1 VNEPLAIVGMA
12 CRLPGAD
19 GLDAFWNLVVAGR
32 TAWGK
37 LPESRLPRDLYFH
50 PEKSRLGKSYSEL
63 GAVVSD
69 RPVDPAV
76 CPITPEMLERFD
88 VAHTIFLEVASRACR
103 DAGQNPFAMPADRRT
118 GVYVGHT
125 GGSTRIGDI
134 VYATGIDETARF
146 LSDVEAAR
154 ELLGPETA
162 AVADELTAAVRRRYG
177 GREPDCK
184 LDLGALAAAKIVQ
197 QALKLDGPY
206 LVVDAACASSLQAMA
221 IGARAVL
228 EGSIDQAIV
237 GGASYCKSD
246 SLVLFSAAQSVSN
259 SGSCPFGQEADG
271 LVTAEGYVA
280 LVIKK
285 LSRAIA
291 DGDRIR
297 AVIRGLGVA
306 SDGKGKSLWAPRQE
320 GQVLAVERAYPDQA
334 DIARIEYIEAHATST
349 QVGDATELGALSRL
363 MGRHLP
369 AGRQIP
375 IGSVKA
381 NIGHTLETAGIA
393 SLVKVV
399 LAMEHG
405 VVPPGTTAKELNEE
419 FDWAGGPFRVPAAP
433 LAWPAHADGSPRC
446 AAVNAFGIGGLN
458 VHVSLAEHLPAALPQ
473 QPASRPARKAADAEA
488 IAIVGAGCVLP
499 GALTLEAFFELL
511 DRGDTAIGPVPAD
524 RWDATR
530 ALDRSGPRTWHT
542 TSDVGGF
549 VRDFVYDWRRHKVPP
564 KQIAAANPLQFMLLE
579 AADAAIKD
587 AGGPESLDRMRTGVV
602 VGTLF
607 GGDFANQLQMGL
619 RLPETRTYLEAAL
632 RRRGLAA
639 ADVER
644 IVEAYEERLLEKLPA
659 LVDETGSFTSS
670 TLASRL
676 TKTFDLMGGA
686 LALDAGDC
694 SSLAALSA
702 AVDMLRQG
710 TCDAVLCAAGER
722 CMDLMAFEGRAL
734 GGFLADRPVSVLDGR
749 TSGGDVAGEG
759 AAVFVLKRLADAR
772 AAGNQV
778 RGVIRGVRLAAA
790 RSRDEAVQTVV
801 REAGEAAAIPPA
813 AIAAVEVAVAGGHKQ
828 AGGEL
833 QLLAAKDAVDRRP
846 VAGALDGL
854 VGHLGAAAG
863 AAGLIKLTRA
873 LATGSMPGTA
883 ALTAAAAKTAG
894 FDAAAAPLAIPGV
907 DDSGF
912 RAGSVTVVQD
922 EQAGHVVVD
931 NGQPVPTAARVGVG
945 TARPATASGPEPRPA
960 PVEPVAG
967 GRPLVAAIFPGQ
979 GSQYTD
985 MFRGLVAE
993 VPAAAEVLRRLDADA
1008 RAAGCETLA
1017 EIAWR
1022 PDNGLG
1028 TRIWDTQWSMYLG
1041 DLFAWGVLQSLG
1053 FAPDYLASHSF
1064 GEFPALAAAGAWSMA
1079 DGIKAT
1085 RGRAAAV
1092 ERHGPRNGAMLS
1104 VIADAATVSAAIEP
1118 FAGQAWVC
1126 AANAPEQYVVGGTAR
1141 VVDAIEV
1148 LLESRRVKTKRLA
1161 VPSPFHTPL
1170 LQAAA
1175 DELASTLR
1183 TLPIQVPRTPILSS
1197 TTVRQLTAPAD
1208 VLESLVRQMTETV
1221 RWIEV
1226 VNRLYDAGVR
1236 TFVEVGPSG
1245 VLTGLARRI
1254 LEGRPGTTFLQF
1266 DQRGRSPREH
1276 LERLREQLAAAGCLR
1291 AAQPVAAA
1299 AGPASAPARGGSV
1312 ISFDA
1317 TARRRA
1323 RNRSAAGGG
1332 EQPAS
1337 PARRPVSPGSP
1348 GSAARGNG
1356 NGNGNGRDA
1365 ADSQGNGQG
1374 RANGSGNGHPPA
1386 AKPVQTEASA
1396 TRFEPSAARPAP
1408 VSVNRLAA
1416 IASSPAV
1423 AIEDRHLEDVVDELL
1438 AESGLGLPLG
1448 AAVETSPAGRGLLDS
1463 LQHLFG
1469 LAIADRPAVLA
1480 AASIDSLCDVLAR
1493 AGGKAEWLPRRPRAA
1508 GTVAAAGEATG
1519 SADVVEVEKFLIE
1532 FVVEQTGYPAEIVEL
1547 DADLEADLGIDS
1559 IRKAQLF
1566 GEVGQRYGLKAEDGV
1581 SLDDFPTLR
1590 SLIEYLLPR
1599 IGGVGRAAGVA
1610 PQAGGAVNGQANGHA
1625 NGYANGQGNGPAKG
1639 YANGQVNGHA
1649 IGQATGRTN
1658 GRHDAASPEPV
1669 AGTRTAA
1676 SGTAVAA
1683 ELERFLV
1690 EFVVEQTGYPA
1701 EIVELDADL
1710 EADLGIDSIRK
1721 AQLFGEVGQR
1731 YGLKAED
1738 GVSLDDFPT
1747 LRHLIA
1753 YLVPRVTGAA
1763 GATVVASTQ
1772 AATTPK
1778 PPAVTPRP
1786 AAPAS
1791 APTVA
1796 PTRSPAP
1803 AALAGELERFLVDF
1817 VVEQTGYPA
1826 EIVEL
1831 DADLEADL
1839 GIDSIRKAQLFGE
1852 VGQRYGLKAEDG
1864 VSLDDFPTLRSLI
1877 EYLVVRIGGSDD
1889 TPPAGSPSDR
1899 AARQPAREMANGR
1912 AAAVRGW
1919 ARQVA
1924 AAVPVASAV
1933 AVEPALG
1940 DELAAIATAAAV
1952 DEAIVRAAAAAP
1964 TAAVGGC
1971 DLVLVTPAA
1980 VTDGAAGFLAC
1991 FGRHADL
1998 EVNHFD
2004 RDGLA
2009 GTLVSATGLPGAILG
2024 WNEAGLVAFVALG
2037 AATDSPPG
2045 GFVERIVTG
2054 CRALAD
2060 VEQLLATAARAPRG
2074 LVVAAAEGGI
2084 QVDATGGVEPAGA
2097 SVRRAERSGPLVRVA
2112 LADGEASASGV
2123 IARLVAREPAAA
2135 DTLSAACPWL
2145 AVGGGAAD
2153 AVTSG
2158 GPWGRDWAGRCD
2170 GLGATWLEKP
2180 GTKPVAHAAAAL
2192 PAGRSRVSVSDTS
2205 AITRRYE
2212 LELVDLGPAAAARS
2226 LRGERVAI
2234 LGTGPLADAVER
2246 QLVAAGAVPVSIEA
2260 AVVADPE
2267 AAAFTL
2273 ARAEAA
2279 GAVRHLVVVTPRG
2292 QAAGEAVSAAF
2303 VACQKWLAART
2314 RAGDVAASTLTAVCE
2329 LGGGFGLTGTIGEPT
2344 SGGLAGLFKGLA
2356 REFPELRV
2364 RVVDTAA
2371 ARPAAESA
2379 TAVVAELTAG
2389 DGPVEVGSVDGRRV
2403 TVKAV
2408 ARPAS
2413 PPAASLA
2420 ALARGACWLVTGG
2433 ARGVTAACAREL
2445 GRRHGVSLVLVGST
2459 RPVAVEPAWLRLAD
2473 DGLRDLK
2480 SRTMLDAKRRGDDP
2494 RQAWAAVEKS
2504 IEISRSLAAL
2514 AAEGIVASYEACDLT
2529 DAAAVHGLV
2538 ARVARD
2544 VGPIRGIVHG
2554 AGWESACRFEKKTP
2568 ESLARTVG
2576 PKCAGLQ
2583 HLLAAV
2589 DPNPLEMLVGF
2600 GSTSGR
2606 LGGHGQADYSLANDM
2621 LAKLIAAARQ
2631 RRPGLRAATFHW
2643 HAWDEVGMASRP
2655 ESRFVLEQFGLKFM
2669 PLAEGVGRFMA
2680 DVEAGLPVAEVLVTE
2695 PAMLAHADALTSEP
2709 APAGSAAAPAAA
2721 AVELPA
2727 NAGSLVERISRRDGV
2742 TAVNFLLDPLADRF
2756 LVDHLQ
2762 YGRPLLPAVMGAEL
2776 IAQAAIAAGLAE
2788 SVGEIRDFAVER
2800 PCTFPTDAARE
2811 LRVEVAAGGEARGL
2825 AAVLGPDGRPTG
2837 TERVHFRGLAVGG
2850 PAAAFTADVGE
2861 PTFPFNPMV
2870 YQESAPMRHGPSFRT
2885 LDGLFLDRN
2894 GGWGRLTAP
2903 RGAGIAAPRG
2913 DRGWTVPA
2921 ALLDGVIV
2929 GCAVFSYI
2937 LCGRRV
2943 EIPVRFERLRIAAR
2957 PAPGETCTARMLFR
2971 SQDPRETVY
2980 DLVVAGADGRPLLAL
2995 DGLHLAVMAGER
3007 SPPA

>member
-19 GLDAFWNLVVAGR
+19 GLDAFWNLVVEGR
-32 TAWGK
+32 TAWGR

-76 CPITPEMLERFD
+76 CPITPAMLERFD
-88 VAHTIFLEVASRACR
+88 VAHAIFLEVASLACR
-103 DAGQNPFAMPADRRT
+103 DAGQDPFAMPADRRT

-134 VYATGIDETARF
+134 VYATGIDETARY
-146 LSDVEAAR
+146 LTDLDVAR

-177 GREPDCK
+177 GREPGCK
-184 LDLGALAAAKIVQ
+184 LDLGALAAAKLVQ

-259 SGSCPFGQEADG
+259 AGSCPFGQDADG

-320 GQVLAVERAYPDQA
+320 GQVLAVERAYPDA
-334 DIARIEYIEAHATST
+334 AAIARIEYIEAHATST

-405 VVPPGTTAKELNEE
+405 MIPPGTTAKELNEE
-419 FDWAGGPFRVPAAP
+419 FDWAGGPFSVPAEP
-433 LAWPAHADGSPRC
+433 LAWPARADGSPRC

-458 VHVSLAEHLPAALPQ
+458 VHVSLAEHVPAAMPTT
-473 QPASRPARKAADAEA
+473 PAPRPDDPDAEA

-499 GALTLEAFFELL
+499 GALTLESFFKLL
-511 DRGDTAIGPVPAD
+511 DRADTAIGPVPTD

-530 ALDRSGPRTWHT
+530 ALDRSGPRSWHT
-542 TSDVGGF
+542 TSDIGGF

-639 ADVER
+639 ADIER

-722 CMDLMAFEGRAL
+722 CMDLMAFEGRSL

-749 TSGGDVAGEG
+749 TAGGDVAGEG
-759 AAVFVLKRLADAR
+759 AVVFVLKRLADAR
-772 AAGNQV
+772 AAGNTIH
-778 RGVIRGVRLAAA
+778 GVIRGVCVTAG
-790 RSRDEAVQTVV
+790 RSRDEAIETVV
-801 REAGEAAAIPPA
+801 REAGEAAG
-813 AIAAVEVAVAGGHKQ
+813 IAPVAVTTLEVAVAGGHRES
-828 AGGEL
+828 GREL
-833 QLLAAKDAVDRRP
+833 GLLAERYTAGSRP
-846 VAGALDGL
+846 VTGGLDGL

-863 AAGLIKLTRA
+863 AAGLLKLTRA
-873 LATGSMPGTA
+873 LAAGSMPGTT
-883 ALTAAAAKTAG
+883 ALSSGHAGAVGLAAAVGSLPILAS
-894 FDAAAAPLAIPGV
+894 DAA
-907 DDSGF
+907 GF
-912 RAGSVTVVQD
+912 RAGSVTVVQ
-922 EQAGHVVVD
+922 EGQAGHLIVD
-931 NGQPVPTAARVGVG
+931 NGMPVPAAARVAADPV
-945 TARPATASGPEPRPA
+945 ATATGRGPRPLPA
-960 PVEPVAG
+960 SVAPVAG
-967 GRPLVAAIFPGQ
+967 GRPLVAAVFPGQ

-993 VPAAAEVLRRLDADA
+993 VPAAAEVLRRLDAEA

-1017 EIAWR
+1017 ELAWR

-1041 DLFAWGVLQSLG
+1041 DLLAWGVLESLG
-1053 FAPDYLASHSF
+1053 FAPDHVASHSF
-1064 GEFPALAAAGAWSMA
+1064 GEFPALTASGAWSMA

-1085 RGRAAAV
+1085 RARAEAV

-1104 VIADAATVSAAIEP
+1104 VIADAATVAAAIEP

-1126 AANAPEQYVVGGTAR
+1126 AANAPEQHVVGGTAR

-1175 DELASTLR
+1175 DELATTLR
-1183 TLPIQVPRTPILSS
+1183 SLPIQAPSRAILSS
-1197 TTVRQLTAPAD
+1197 TTLRQLDQPAD

-1221 RWIEV
+1221 RWIDV

-1236 TFVEVGPSG
+1236 SFVEVGPSG
-1245 VLTGLARRI
+1245 VLSGLTRRV

-1276 LERLREQLAAAGCLR
+1276 LERLRDQLAAAGCLR
-1291 AAQPVAAA
+1291 EAQPAVAARPA
-1299 AGPASAPARGGSV
+1299 AAPTSAGSV
-1312 ISFDA
+1312 VSFDA

-1323 RNRSAAGGG
+1323 RNRQVAGGQQPAAPGRRAATAASAAH
-1332 EQPAS
+1332 
-1337 PARRPVSPGSP
+1337 
-1348 GSAARGNG
+1348 GNG
-1356 NGNGNGRDA
+1356 NGHDHSEINGNGH
-1365 ADSQGNGQG
+1365 GNGQG
-1374 RANGSGNGHPPA
+1374 NATGNGHPPA
-1386 AKPVQTEASA
+1386 AKPMRSE
-1396 TRFEPSAARPAP
+1396 PAP
-1408 VSVNRLAA
+1408 VRSASVGVNRLSAA
-1416 IASSPAV
+1416 VSPPASVAV
-1423 AIEDRHLEDVVDELL
+1423 DDRCLEDIVGELVS
-1438 AESGLGLPLG
+1438 ESGLGLPLG
-1448 AAVETSPAGRGLLDS
+1448 GDVEISRAGRSLLDS
-1463 LQHLFG
+1463 LQQLFS
-1469 LAIADRPAVLA
+1469 LTPADRPAVLA
-1480 AASIDSLCDVLAR
+1480 AASLESLCDVLAR
-1493 AGGKAEWLPRRPRAA
+1493 SGGKAEWLPRRPRAEA
-1508 GTVAAAGEATG
+1508 TTPDAAAL
-1519 SADVVEVEKFLIE
+1519 EKFLVE
-1532 FVVEQTGYPAEIVEL
+1532 FVVEQTGYPAEIVEIG
-1547 DADLEADLGIDS
+1547 ADLEADLGIDS

-1566 GEVGQRYGLKAEDGV
+1566 GEVGQRFAVKPEEGL

-1590 SLIEYLLPR
+1590 HLIDYLLPR
-1599 IGGVGRAAGVA
+1599 IGGGRQAAAANPRVAAPVVANGHHGQPNRPTGNHVNGHPQRLDPQRPDDVGMDGGHEAGRAAD
-1610 PQAGGAVNGQANGHA
+1610 
-1625 NGYANGQGNGPAKG
+1625 
-1639 YANGQVNGHA
+1639 
-1649 IGQATGRTN
+1649 ATGER
-1658 GRHDAASPEPV
+1658 AAADP
-1669 AGTRTAA
+1669 TA
-1676 SGTAVAA
+1676 TA
-1683 ELERFLV
+1683 ELESFLV
-1690 EFVVEQTGYPA
+1690 EFVVEQTGYPV

-1747 LRHLIA
+1747 LRHLID
-1753 YLVPRVTGAA
+1753 YLVPRVAGGAA
-1763 GATVVASTQ
+1763 SGSSSS
-1772 AATTPK
+1772 
-1778 PPAVTPRP
+1778 TPRG
-1786 AAPAS
+1786 AS
-1791 APTVA
+1791 SSNPS
-1796 PTRSPAP
+1796 PPAP
-1803 AALAGELERFLVDF
+1803 AATRSTVPAVSVPARAPARAALAEELESFLVEF
-1817 VVEQTGYPA
+1817 VVEQTGYPV

-1852 VGQRYGLKAEDG
+1852 VGQRYGLQAEDG

-1877 EYLVVRIGGSDD
+1877 EYLVARIGGSDQ
-1889 TPPAGSPSDR
+1889 PPSDSSPTDGD
-1899 AARQPAREMANGR
+1899 AGAPVRQFANGR
-1912 AAAVRGW
+1912 AVAVRGW

-1924 AAVPVASAV
+1924 AAVPVSSA
-1933 AVEPALG
+1933 ATIEPTLAEG
-1940 DELAAIATAAAV
+1940 LAALAFEAGV
-1952 DEAIVRAAAAAP
+1952 DEAIMRAAAAAP
-1964 TAAVGGC
+1964 AAAVGGC
-1971 DLVLVTPAA
+1971 DVVLVTPPA
-1980 VTDGAAGFLAC
+1980 VTEGAAGFLAC

-1998 EVNHFD
+1998 DVNSFE
-2004 RDGLA
+2004 REGLT

-2024 WNEAGLVAFVALG
+2024 WNDAGLMAFIALG
-2037 AATDSPPG
+2037 AATDVPPG
-2045 GFVERIVTG
+2045 GVVERIVTG
-2054 CRALAD
+2054 CRTLAAA
-2060 VEQLLATAARAPRG
+2060 ERLLASLARAPRG
-2074 LVVAAAEGGI
+2074 LVVAAAEGSL
-2084 QVDATGGVEPAGA
+2084 QVEATGAAEPAGA
-2097 SVRRAERSGPLVRVA
+2097 SIRRAERSGPLVRVA
-2112 LADGEASASGV
+2112 LADGDATADAA
-2123 IARLVAREPAAA
+2123 IARLIARERAAC

-2145 AVGGGAAD
+2145 AVGGGATD

-2170 GLGATWLEKP
+2170 GLGATWVAKP
-2180 GTKPVAHAAAAL
+2180 AAKAGVPAAASHQAGSATDHAA
-2192 PAGRSRVSVSDTS
+2192 V
-2205 AITRRYE
+2205 TRRYE
-2212 LELVDLGPAAAARS
+2212 LALVDLGAVAATRS
-2226 LRGERVAI
+2226 LAGERMAV
-2234 LGTGPLADAVER
+2234 LGTGPLAAALER
-2246 QLVAAGAVPVSIEA
+2246 QLAAAGAVPVSIEA
-2260 AVVADPE
+2260 AVVCDPE

-2279 GAVRHLVVVTPRG
+2279 GAVRHLVVVAARG
-2292 QAAGEAVSAAF
+2292 QTAGEAMSAAF
-2303 VACQKWLAART
+2303 VACQKWLAARV
-2314 RAGDVAASTLTAVCE
+2314 RAGDVAASTLTAVCD
-2329 LGGGFGLTGTIGEPT
+2329 LGGGFGLAGAIGEPT

-2356 REFPELRV
+2356 REFPDLQV
-2364 RVVDTAA
+2364 RVVDTSATL
-2371 ARPAAESA
+2371 PAADSA
-2379 TAVVAELTAG
+2379 TAVIAELAAG
-2389 DGPVEVGSVDGRRV
+2389 SGPVEVGSVDGRRV
-2403 TVKAV
+2403 TVQAV
-2408 ARPAS
+2408 ERPAA
-2413 PPAASLA
+2413 PAVENLP
-2420 ALARGACWLVTGG
+2420 ALARGTCWVVTGG
-2433 ARGVTAACAREL
+2433 ARGVTAACGREL

-2459 RPVAVEPAWLRLAD
+2459 KPVAVEPGWLDLAE
-2473 DGLRDLK
+2473 DGLRPLK
-2480 SRTMLDAKRRGDDP
+2480 SRLMLDAKRRGDDP
-2494 RQAWAAVEKS
+2494 RSAWSTVEKS

-2514 AAEGIVASYEACDLT
+2514 AAEGIVARYEACDLA
-2529 DAAAVHGLV
+2529 DAVAVRSLM

-2576 PKCAGLQ
+2576 PKCAGLE
-2583 HLLAAV
+2583 HLLAAA
-2589 DPNPLEMLVGF
+2589 DAGSLEMLVAF

-2606 LGGHGQADYSLANDM
+2606 LGGHGQADYSLANEM
-2621 LAKLIAAARQ
+2621 LAKLVAAARQ
-2631 RRPGLRAATFHW
+2631 RRPGLRATTFHW

-2680 DVEAGLPVAEVLVTE
+2680 EVEAGLPVAEVLVTE
-2695 PAMLAHADALTSEP
+2695 RAMLAHADALVPEP
-2709 APAGSAAAPAAA
+2709 AAGKTASPAAA
-2721 AVELPA
+2721 STAVALPA
-2727 NAGSLVERISRRDGV
+2727 NAGSLVERISRRDDV
-2742 TAVNFLLDPLADRF
+2742 TSVSFRLDPLADRF
-2756 LVDHLQ
+2756 LVDHLH

-2776 IAQAAIAAGLAE
+2776 IAQAVIASGLAE

-2800 PCTFPTDAARE
+2800 PCVFPTDAARE
-2811 LRVEVAAGGEARGL
+2811 LRVEVSAGGEARGL
-2825 AAVLGPDGRPTG
+2825 AANLGSDGQPTG
-2837 TERVHFRGLAVGG
+2837 SERLHFRGVAVGG
-2850 PAAAFTADVGE
+2850 PAAAFKAEVGE

-2870 YQESAPMRHGPSFRT
+2870 YQESAPLRHGPSFRT

-2894 GGWGRLTAP
+2894 GGWARLTAP
-2903 RGAGIAAPRG
+2903 RGMGVAAPRG
-2913 DRGWTVPA
+2913 ERGWTIPA

-2943 EIPVRFERLRIAAR
+2943 EIPVKFERLRIAAR
-2957 PAPGETCTARMLFR
+2957 PAPGEACTARMHFR
-2971 SQDPRETVY
+2971 TQNPRETVY
-2980 DLVVAGADGRPLLAL
+2980 DIVVAGADGRPLLAL

>member
-1 VNEPLAIVGMA
+1 MA

-76 CPITPEMLERFD
+76 CPITPAMLERFD
-88 VAHTIFLEVASRACR
+88 VAHAIFLEVASLACR
-103 DAGQNPFAMPADRRT
+103 DAGQDPFAMPADRRT

-134 VYATGIDETARF
+134 VYATGIDETARY
-146 LSDVEAAR
+146 LTDLEAAR

-177 GREPDCK
+177 GREPGCK

-259 SGSCPFGQEADG
+259 AGSCPFGQEADG

-320 GQVLAVERAYPDQA
+320 GQVLAVERAYPDSA
-334 DIARIEYIEAHATST
+334 AISRIEYIEAHATST
-349 QVGDATELGALSRL
+349 QVGDATELAALSRL

-405 VVPPGTTAKELNEE
+405 VIPPGTTAKELNEE
-419 FDWAGGPFRVPAAP
+419 FDWAGGPFSVPAEP

-458 VHVSLAEHLPAALPQ
+458 VHVSLAEHVPAGLPQ
-473 QPASRPARKAADAEA
+473 QPVSRPAQMAAAPDAEA

-499 GALTLEAFFELL
+499 GALTLESFFDLL
-511 DRGDTAIGPVPAD
+511 DRADTALGPVPAD

-530 ALDRSGPRTWHT
+530 ALDRSGPRSWHT

-639 ADVER
+639 AGIER
-644 IVEAYEERLLEKLPA
+644 IIEAYEKRLLEKLPA

-694 SSLAALSA
+694 SSLAALSV

-722 CMDLMAFEGRAL
+722 CMDLMAFEGRSL
-734 GGFLADRPVSVLDGR
+734 GGFLSDQPVSVLDGR

-772 AAGNQV
+772 AAGNQI
-778 RGVIRGVRLAAA
+778 RGVIRGVRVAAA
-790 RSRDEAVQTVV
+790 RSRDEALDTVV
-801 REAGEAAAIPPA
+801 REASEAAAIVPA
-813 AIAAVEVAVAGGHKQ
+813 AVTAVEVAAAGGHKQ
-828 AGGEL
+828 TGGEL
-833 QLLAAKDAVDRRP
+833 RLLAERYAAESRP

-863 AAGLIKLTRA
+863 AAGLLKLSRA

-883 ALTAAAAKTAG
+883 ALTAGNAQTAG
-894 FDAAAAPLAIPGV
+894 LDAAVAPLPLPVIDAA
-907 DDSGF
+907 GF
-912 RAGSVTVVQD
+912 RAGCVTVVHD
-922 EQAGHVVVD
+922 EQAGHLIID
-931 NGQPVPTAARVGVG
+931 NGQPVPTAARVHADGG
-945 TARPATASGPEPRPA
+945 RAAGGRRHQPMPA
-960 PVEPVAG
+960 PVEPGAG

-985 MFRGLVAE
+985 MFRGLAAE
-993 VPAAAEVLRRLDADA
+993 VPAAAEVLRRLDGEA

-1028 TRIWDTQWSMYLG
+1028 TRIWDTQWAMYLG
-1041 DLFAWGVLQSLG
+1041 DLFAWGVLESLG

-1064 GEFPALAAAGAWSMA
+1064 GEFPALCAAGAWGMA

-1085 RGRAAAV
+1085 RARAEAV

-1104 VIADAATVSAAIEP
+1104 VIADAATVAAAIEP

-1141 VVDAIEV
+1141 IVDAIEV

-1175 DELASTLR
+1175 DELATTLR
-1183 TLPIQVPRTPILSS
+1183 SLPIQPPRTPILSS
-1197 TTVRQLTAPAD
+1197 TTVRRLDQPAD

-1221 RWIEV
+1221 RWIDV
-1226 VNRLYDAGVR
+1226 VNRLYEAGVR

-1245 VLTGLARRI
+1245 VLSGLARRI

-1276 LERLREQLAAAGCLR
+1276 LERLRDQLATAGCLG
-1291 AAQPVAAA
+1291 AAQPVATGAA
-1299 AGPASAPARGGSV
+1299 PASAPARVGSV

-1337 PARRPVSPGSP
+1337 PARRPVSSGPTIRGS
-1348 GSAARGNG
+1348 GNG
-1356 NGNGNGRDA
+1356 HDA
-1365 ADSQGNGQG
+1365 ADPRGNGQG
-1374 RANGSGNGHPPA
+1374 GANGSGNGHPPA
-1386 AKPVQTEASA
+1386 AKPARAEATA
-1396 TRFEPSAARPAP
+1396 ARFEPPAARAAP
-1408 VSVNRLAA
+1408 TGANRLAA
-1416 IASSPAV
+1416 VVSPPPAV
-1423 AIEDRHLEDVVDELL
+1423 ALEDRHLEDVVGELV

-1448 AAVETSPAGRGLLDS
+1448 ADVETSRAGRGLLDS
-1463 LQHLFG
+1463 LQQLFG
-1469 LAIADRPAVLA
+1469 LTIADRPAVLA
-1480 AASIDSLCDVLAR
+1480 AASIESLCDVLAR

-1508 GTVAAAGEATG
+1508 GQAAGAADASG
-1519 SADVVEVEKFLIE
+1519 STDAAEVEKFLVE

-1547 DADLEADLGIDS
+1547 EADLEADLGIDS

-1566 GEVGQRYGLKAEDGV
+1566 GEVGQRYGLKPEDGV

-1590 SLIEYLLPR
+1590 SLIDYLLPR
-1599 IGGVGRAAGVA
+1599 IGGGGRAAAVA
-1610 PQAGGAVNGQANGHA
+1610 ARAGGAGHNGHANGHRAHVNGHVNGHANGHA
-1625 NGYANGQGNGPAKG
+1625 NAPL
-1639 YANGQVNGHA
+1639 NGHA
-1649 IGQATGRTN
+1649 AGRTN
-1658 GRHDAASPEPV
+1658 GRHDTSPSEPV
-1669 AGTRTAA
+1669 AGPQAA
-1676 SGTAVAA
+1676 ANGSAVAA
-1683 ELERFLV
+1683 ELEAFLV
-1690 EFVVEQTGYPA
+1690 GFVVEQTGYPA

-1753 YLVPRVTGAA
+1753 YLVPRVTGGAGGPAA
-1763 GATVVASTQ
+1763 
-1772 AATTPK
+1772 AATTPQAT
-1778 PPAVTPRP
+1778 AVAPRP
-1786 AAPAS
+1786 STPPS
-1791 APTVA
+1791 APVVA
-1796 PTRSPAP
+1796 PKPSPAP
-1803 AALAGELERFLVDF
+1803 AALAGELERFLVEF

-1852 VGQRYGLKAEDG
+1852 VGQRYGLQAEDG

-1877 EYLVVRIGGSDD
+1877 QYLVTRIGGSDD
-1889 TPPAGSPSDR
+1889 TPPGGAPAGVEER
-1899 AARQPAREMANGR
+1899 LPAPELGNGR

-1933 AVEPALG
+1933 AIEPALA
-1940 DELAAIATAAAV
+1940 DELAAIATEAAV

-1964 TAAVGGC
+1964 AAAVGGC
-1971 DLVLVTPAA
+1971 DLVLVTPAG

-1998 EVNHFD
+1998 AVNTFE
-2004 RDGLA
+2004 RDGLG

-2024 WNEAGLVAFVALG
+2024 WNDAGIVAFVALG

-2045 GFVERIVTG
+2045 EFVERLVTG
-2054 CRALAD
+2054 CRTLAEA
-2060 VEQLLATAARAPRG
+2060 EQLLATAARAPRG
-2074 LVVAAAEGGI
+2074 IVVASAAGGI
-2084 QVDATGGVEPAGA
+2084 QVDSSGAVEPAG
-2097 SVRRAERSGPLVRVA
+2097 SSIRRAERNGPLVRVA
-2112 LADGEASASGV
+2112 LADGDSSASGV
-2123 IARLVAREPAAA
+2123 IARLVAREPAAC

-2145 AVGGGAAD
+2145 AVGSGAAD

-2158 GPWGRDWAGRCD
+2158 GPWGRDWAGRCG
-2170 GLGATWLEKP
+2170 GLGATWSGKP
-2180 GTKPVAHAAAAL
+2180 AANSGAAVDSSGRVGSASEHAA
-2192 PAGRSRVSVSDTS
+2192 V
-2205 AITRRYE
+2205 TRRYE
-2212 LELVDLGPAAAARS
+2212 LALVDLGPATAARS
-2226 LRGERVAI
+2226 LGGERVAI
-2234 LGTGPLADAVER
+2234 LGTGPLTEAIER
-2246 QLVAAGAVPVSIEA
+2246 QLAAAGAIPVSIEA
-2260 AVVADPE
+2260 AAVADPE

-2279 GAVRHLVVVTPRG
+2279 GAVRHLVVVAPRG
-2292 QAAGEAVSAAF
+2292 QAAGEALTAAF
-2303 VACQKWLAART
+2303 VACQKWLAARA
-2314 RAGDVAASTLTAVCE
+2314 RAGDVAASSLTGVCE
-2329 LGGGFGLTGTIGEPT
+2329 LGGGFGLAGAIGEPT
-2344 SGGLAGLFKGLA
+2344 GGGLAGLFKGLS
-2356 REFPELRV
+2356 REFSELRV
-2364 RVVDTAA
+2364 RVVDTAVT
-2371 ARPAAESA
+2371 RPAAESA
-2379 TAVVAELTAG
+2379 SAVLAEMTAG
-2389 DGPVEVGSVDGRRV
+2389 DGPVEVGSVEGRRV

-2408 ARPAS
+2408 ERRAAQA
-2413 PPAASLA
+2413 AASLA

-2459 RPVAVEPAWLRLAD
+2459 KPVAVEPGWLQLTD

-2480 SRTMLDAKRRGDDP
+2480 SRIMLDAKRRGDDP

-2514 AAEGIVASYEACDLT
+2514 VAEGIVARYEACDLA
-2529 DAAAVHGLV
+2529 DEAAVRGLV
-2538 ARVARD
+2538 AQVARD

-2576 PKCAGLQ
+2576 PKCAGLE

-2589 DPNPLEMLVGF
+2589 DDRALEMLVAF

-2621 LAKLIAAARQ
+2621 LAKLVAAARQ

-2680 DVEAGLPVAEVLVTE
+2680 DVEAGLPAAEVLVTE
-2695 PAMLAHADALTSEP
+2695 PAMLAHAGALEP
-2709 APAGSAAAPAAA
+2709 VTAAPAATATAA

-2727 NAGSLVERISRRDGV
+2727 NVGSLVERISRRDGV
-2742 TAVNFLLDPLADRF
+2742 TAVSFLLDPLSDRF

-2776 IAQAAIAAGLAE
+2776 IAQAAIAAGLAG

-2811 LRVEVAAGGEARGL
+2811 LRVEVSAGGEARGL

-2903 RGAGIAAPRG
+2903 RGAGVAAPRG

-2943 EIPVRFERLRIAAR
+2943 EIPVKFDRLRIAAR
-2957 PAPGETCTARMLFR
+2957 PAPGEACTARMLFR
-2971 SQDPRETVY
+2971 SQDVRETVY
-2980 DLVVAGADGRPLLAL
+2980 DIVVAGADGRPLLAL

>member
-19 GLDAFWNLVVAGR
+19 GLDAFWNLVVEGR
-32 TAWGK
+32 TAWGR

-76 CPITPEMLERFD
+76 CPITPAMLERFD
-88 VAHTIFLEVASRACR
+88 VAHAIFLEVASLACR
-103 DAGQNPFAMPADRRT
+103 DAGQDPFAMPADRRT

-134 VYATGIDETARF
+134 VYATGIDETARY
-146 LSDVEAAR
+146 LTDLDVAR

-177 GREPDCK
+177 GREPGCK
-184 LDLGALAAAKIVQ
+184 LDLGALAAAKLVQ

-259 SGSCPFGQEADG
+259 AGSCPFGQDADG

-320 GQVLAVERAYPDQA
+320 GQVLAVERAYPDA
-334 DIARIEYIEAHATST
+334 AAIARIEYIEAHATST

-405 VVPPGTTAKELNEE
+405 MIPPGTTAKELNEE
-419 FDWAGGPFRVPAAP
+419 FDWAGGPFNVPAEP

-458 VHVSLAEHLPAALPQ
+458 VHVSLAEHVPATMPTT
-473 QPASRPARKAADAEA
+473 PAPRPDHPAAEA

-499 GALTLEAFFELL
+499 GALTLESFFELL
-511 DRGDTAIGPVPAD
+511 DRADTAIGPVPAD
-524 RWDATR
+524 RWDARR
-530 ALDRSGPRTWHT
+530 ALDRSGPRAWHT
-542 TSDVGGF
+542 TADVGGF

-587 AGGPESLDRMRTGVV
+587 AGGTESLDRKRTGVV

-639 ADVER
+639 TDIER
-644 IVEAYEERLLEKLPA
+644 IMEAYEERLLEKLPA

-710 TCDAVLCAAGER
+710 TCDTVLCAAGER
-722 CMDLMAFEGRAL
+722 CMDLMAFEGRSL

-749 TSGGDVAGEG
+749 TAGGDVPGEG
-759 AAVFVLKRLADAR
+759 AVVFVLKRLADAR
-772 AAGNQV
+772 AAGNTIH
-778 RGVIRGVRLAAA
+778 GVIRGVCVTAGQ
-790 RSRDEAVQTVV
+790 SRDEAIETVV
-801 REAGEAAAIPPA
+801 REAGEAAG
-813 AIAAVEVAVAGGHKQ
+813 IAPVAVTTVELAVAGGHRES
-828 AGGEL
+828 GREL
-833 QLLAAKDAVDRRP
+833 SLLAERYTVGSRP
-846 VAGALDGL
+846 VTGGLDGL

-863 AAGLIKLTRA
+863 AAGLLKLTRA

-883 ALTAAAAKTAG
+883 ALASGHAGAVGLAAAVGSLPIPAC
-894 FDAAAAPLAIPGV
+894 DAA
-907 DDSGF
+907 GF
-912 RAGSVTVVQD
+912 RAGSVTVVQ
-922 EQAGHVVVD
+922 EGQAGHLVVD
-931 NGQPVPTAARVGVG
+931 NGMPVPAAARV
-945 TARPATASGPEPRPA
+945 AADPAATATGRGPRPLPA
-960 PVEPVAG
+960 SVTPVAG

-985 MFRGLVAE
+985 MFRGVVAE
-993 VPAAAEVLRRLDADA
+993 VPAAAEVLRRLDAEA

-1041 DLFAWGVLQSLG
+1041 DLLAWGVLESFG
-1053 FAPDYLASHSF
+1053 FAPDHVASHSF
-1064 GEFPALAAAGAWSMA
+1064 GEFPALTAIGAWSMA
-1079 DGIKAT
+1079 DGITAT
-1085 RGRAAAV
+1085 RARAEAV

-1104 VIADAATVSAAIEP
+1104 VIADAATVAAAIEP

-1126 AANAPEQYVVGGTAR
+1126 AANAPEQHVVGGTAR
-1141 VVDAIEV
+1141 IVDAIEV

-1175 DELASTLR
+1175 DELATTLR
-1183 TLPIQVPRTPILSS
+1183 SLPIQAPSKAILSS
-1197 TTVRQLTAPAD
+1197 TTLRQLDQPAD

-1245 VLTGLARRI
+1245 VLSGLTRRV

-1276 LERLREQLAAAGCLR
+1276 LERLRDQLAAAGCLR
-1291 AAQPVAAA
+1291 EAQPAVVARPAAA
-1299 AGPASAPARGGSV
+1299 PTSAGSV
-1312 ISFDA
+1312 VSFDA

-1323 RNRSAAGGG
+1323 RNRQVAGGQQPAAPGSRAATAASAA
-1332 EQPAS
+1332 P
-1337 PARRPVSPGSP
+1337 
-1348 GSAARGNG
+1348 GNG
-1356 NGNGNGRDA
+1356 NGHDHREINGNGH
-1365 ADSQGNGQG
+1365 
-1374 RANGSGNGHPPA
+1374 GNGHLTP
-1386 AKPVQTEASA
+1386 AKP
-1396 TRFEPSAARPAP
+1396 TRSEPAP
-1408 VSVNRLAA
+1408 VRPASLGVNRLVTAV
-1416 IASSPAV
+1416 SPPEPVAV
-1423 AIEDRHLEDVVDELL
+1423 DDRCLEDIVGELVS
-1438 AESGLGLPLG
+1438 ESGLGLPLG
-1448 AAVETSPAGRGLLDS
+1448 GDVEISRTGRSLLDS
-1463 LQHLFG
+1463 LQQLFS
-1469 LAIADRPAVLA
+1469 LTPADRPAVLA
-1480 AASIDSLCDVLAR
+1480 AASLESLCDVLAR
-1493 AGGKAEWLPRRPRAA
+1493 SGGKAEWLPRRPRAKDQPTDVRSA
-1508 GTVAAAGEATG
+1508 GDATG
-1519 SADVVEVEKFLIE
+1519 TAATEVEKFLVE
-1532 FVVEQTGYPAEIVEL
+1532 FVVEQTGYPAEIVDL

-1590 SLIEYLLPR
+1590 SLVAYLLPR
-1599 IGGVGRAAGVA
+1599 VGGESRGAAVGGKVA
-1610 PQAGGAVNGQANGHA
+1610 TVVTNGQANSHPGQANGSSNGQTNGQANGHA
-1625 NGYANGQGNGPAKG
+1625 TSRANGQ
-1639 YANGQVNGHA
+1639 ANGQ
-1649 IGQATGRTN
+1649 
-1658 GRHDAASPEPV
+1658 HDANRVTLPSAGGPASFD
-1669 AGTRTAA
+1669 GAA
-1676 SGTAVAA
+1676 AAV

-1731 YGLKAED
+1731 YGLQAED

-1753 YLVPRVTGAA
+1753 YLVPRVA
-1763 GATVVASTQ
+1763 GGTASGSSS
-1772 AATTPK
+1772 
-1778 PPAVTPRP
+1778 
-1786 AAPAS
+1786 S
-1791 APTVA
+1791 APRNA
-1796 PTRSPAP
+1796 SSANPSPPAP
-1803 AALAGELERFLVDF
+1803 AATRSSVAAVSVPARAPARAALAEELERFLVEF

-1852 VGQRYGLKAEDG
+1852 VGQRYGLQAEDG

-1877 EYLVVRIGGSDD
+1877 DYLVARIGGSDQ
-1889 TPPAGSPSDR
+1889 PPSDGSPTDGDAGPPVR
-1899 AARQPAREMANGR
+1899 LPATGR
-1912 AAAVRGW
+1912 AVAVRGW

-1924 AAVPVASAV
+1924 AAVPVSSA
-1933 AVEPALG
+1933 ATIEPMLAE
-1940 DELAAIATAAAV
+1940 ELAALAFEVGV
-1952 DEAIVRAAAAAP
+1952 DEAIMHAAAAAP
-1964 TAAVGGC
+1964 AAAVGGC
-1971 DLVLVTPAA
+1971 DVVLVTPRA
-1980 VTDGAAGFLAC
+1980 VTEGAAGFLAC

-1998 EVNHFD
+1998 DVNSFE
-2004 RDGLA
+2004 RDGVA

-2024 WNEAGLVAFVALG
+2024 WNDAGLMAFIALG
-2037 AATDSPPG
+2037 AATDVPPSG
-2045 GFVERIVTG
+2045 VVERIVTG
-2054 CRALAD
+2054 CRTLAAA
-2060 VEQLLATAARAPRG
+2060 ERLLASLARAPRG
-2074 LVVAAAEGGI
+2074 LVVAAAEGSL
-2084 QVDATGGVEPAGA
+2084 QVEATGAAEPAGA
-2097 SVRRAERSGPLVRVA
+2097 SIRRAERSGPLVRVA
-2112 LADGEASASGV
+2112 LADGDATADAA
-2123 IARLVAREPAAA
+2123 IARLIGRERAAC

-2145 AVGGGAAD
+2145 AVGGGATD

-2158 GPWGRDWAGRCD
+2158 GPWGRDWAGLCD
-2170 GLGATWLEKP
+2170 GLGSTWVAKPAAKAGVPAAAPHQAGSATD
-2180 GTKPVAHAAAAL
+2180 HAA
-2192 PAGRSRVSVSDTS
+2192 V
-2205 AITRRYE
+2205 TRRYE
-2212 LELVDLGPAAAARS
+2212 LALVDLGAVTATRS
-2226 LRGERVAI
+2226 LAGERVAV
-2234 LGTGPLADAVER
+2234 LGTGPLAAALER
-2246 QLVAAGAVPVSIEA
+2246 QLAAAGAVPVSIEA
-2260 AVVADPE
+2260 AAVCDPE

-2279 GAVRHLVVVTPRG
+2279 GALRHLVVVAARG
-2292 QAAGEAVSAAF
+2292 QTAGEAISAAF
-2303 VACQKWLAART
+2303 VACQKWLAARV

-2329 LGGGFGLTGTIGEPT
+2329 LGGGFGLADAIGEPT

-2356 REFPELRV
+2356 REFPDLQV
-2364 RVVDTAA
+2364 RVVDTSATL
-2371 ARPAAESA
+2371 PAADSA
-2379 TAVVAELTAG
+2379 TAVIAELTAG
-2389 DGPVEVGSVDGRRV
+2389 SGPVEVGSVDGRRV
-2403 TVKAV
+2403 TVQAV
-2408 ARPAS
+2408 ERPAA
-2413 PPAASLA
+2413 PAVENLP
-2420 ALARGACWLVTGG
+2420 ALARGTCWVVTGG

-2459 RPVAVEPAWLRLAD
+2459 KPVAVEPGWLDLAE
-2473 DGLRDLK
+2473 DGLRELK
-2480 SRTMLDAKRRGDDP
+2480 SRLMLAAKRRGDDP
-2494 RQAWAAVEKS
+2494 RQAWSAVEKS
-2504 IEISRSLAAL
+2504 IEISRSLKAL
-2514 AAEGIVASYEACDLT
+2514 AAEGIVASYEACDLA
-2529 DAAAVHGLV
+2529 DAVAVRSLM

-2576 PKCAGLQ
+2576 PKCAGLE
-2583 HLLAAV
+2583 HLLAAA
-2589 DPNPLEMLVGF
+2589 DAGSLEMLVAF

-2606 LGGHGQADYSLANDM
+2606 LGGHGQADYSLANEM
-2621 LAKLIAAARQ
+2621 LAKLVAAARQ
-2631 RRPGLRAATFHW
+2631 RRPGLRATTFHW

-2680 DVEAGLPVAEVLVTE
+2680 EVEAGLPVAEVLVTE
-2695 PAMLAHADALTSEP
+2695 RAMLAHADALVPEP
-2709 APAGSAAAPAAA
+2709 AAGKAASPARAST
-2721 AVELPA
+2721 AVALPA
-2727 NAGSLVERISRRDGV
+2727 NAGSLVERISRGDDV
-2742 TAVNFLLDPLADRF
+2742 TSVSFRLDPLSDRF
-2756 LVDHLQ
+2756 LVDHLH

-2776 IAQAAIAAGLAE
+2776 IAQAVIASGSAE
-2788 SVGEIRDFAVER
+2788 IVGEIRDFAIER
-2800 PCTFPTDAARE
+2800 PCVFPTDAARE
-2811 LRVEVAAGGEARGL
+2811 LRVEVSAGGEARGL
-2825 AAVLGPDGRPTG
+2825 AANLGSDGQPTG
-2837 TERVHFRGLAVGG
+2837 TERVHFRGVAVGG
-2850 PAAAFTADVGE
+2850 PAAAFKAEVGE

-2870 YQESAPMRHGPSFRT
+2870 YQESAPLRHGPSFRT
-2885 LDGLFLDRN
+2885 LEGLFLDRN
-2894 GGWGRLTAP
+2894 GGWARLTAP
-2903 RGAGIAAPRG
+2903 RGMGVAAPRG
-2913 DRGWTVPA
+2913 ERGWTIPA

-2943 EIPVRFERLRIAAR
+2943 EIPVKFERLRIAAR
-2957 PAPGETCTARMLFR
+2957 PAPGEACTARMHFR
-2971 SQDPRETVY
+2971 TQNPRETVY
-2980 DLVVAGADGRPLLAL
+2980 DILVAGADGRPLLAL
-2995 DGLHLAVMAGER
+2995 DGLHLAVTAGER
-3007 SPPA
+3007 SPPG